1 MLRKNK
7 GFFLPEMLLTL
18 SAWIVIATIFI
29 PLIMNL
35 IDQSVQLRQEFDSA
49 QALYETLLKAQKEG
63 WLPQTELITINQ
75 TVYEI
80 YEGTSGVNAGQEVC
94 IKYENVFKKL
104 QTKCEIFE

>member
-18 SAWIVIATIFI
+18 SAWLVIATIFI

-35 IDQSVQLRQEFDSA
+35 IDQSVQLRQEFDST

-63 WLPQTELITINQ
+63 LQPQTELITINQ
-75 TVYEI
+75 TVFAI
-80 YEGTSGVNAGQEVC
+80 YEGTSGGNAGQEVC

-104 QTKCEIFE
+104 RTKCEIFQ

>member
-1 MLRKNK
+1 MLQKNK

-18 SAWIVIATIFI
+18 SAWLVIATIFI

-35 IDQSVQLRQEFDSA
+35 VDQSVQLRQEFDSTN
-49 QALYETLLKAQKEG
+49 ALYETLLKAQKEG
-63 WLPQTELITINQ
+63 VLPQTQMMTINQ

-80 YEGTSGVNAGQEVC
+80 YEGTSGGNAGQEVC

-104 QTKCEIFE
+104 QSKCEIYE